1 MYLAGGFNDIKVFY
15 LLQQA
20 PKAKQPSLFK
30 YIFIHTHIN
39 ICTTYKYNMHTYIY
53 IHTYQLLMYKFSYS
67 YILRLSD
74 ITVSLLS
81 ATNRINTTPLF
92 LFSLK
97 HLSSTFSHP
106 FFLIIFNSFPLLF
119 PLRRTSTH

>member
-20 PKAKQPSLFK
+20 LKAKQPSLFK

-39 ICTTYKYNMHTYIY
+39 ICTTYKYNMHTYIS
-53 IHTYQLLMYKFSYS
+53 TFSVQIFIFIYTLS
-67 YILRLSD
+67 FRLSD

-81 ATNRINTTPLF
+81 ATN
-92 LFSLK
+92 
-97 HLSSTFSHP
+97 
-106 FFLIIFNSFPLLF
+106 
-119 PLRRTSTH
+119 